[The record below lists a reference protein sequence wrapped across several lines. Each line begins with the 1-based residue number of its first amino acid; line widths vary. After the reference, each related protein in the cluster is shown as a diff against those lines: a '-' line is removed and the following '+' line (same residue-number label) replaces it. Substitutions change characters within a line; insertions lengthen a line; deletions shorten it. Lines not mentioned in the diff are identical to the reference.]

1 MSWTGWK
8 ELASLGVRAIV
19 GARVHLLRWVGL
31 VEVVDLPKMY
41 KISNKKPGDMG
52 AGGAAVNDVIRF
64 SGILA

>member
-31 VEVVDLPKMY
+31 VEVVDLPKIY
-41 KISNKKPGDMG
+41 KISNKRPGDIWGLG
-52 AGGAAVNDVIRF
+52 A
-64 SGILA
+64 LL